1 MIELSSAIRCSGRAR
16 RASYGILLSG
26 GERRGQRQ
34 EDAWRDGWMKVEDMH
49 DVRSQMSVNIR
60 RQPRACSDINHN
72 GPLDWISN
80 DI

>member
-1 MIELSSAIRCSGRAR
+1 MLGASAASELRDSSLGRR
-16 RASYGILLSG
+16 EKNPTTG
-26 GERRGQRQ
+26 
-34 EDAWRDGWMKVEDMH
+34 DAWRDGWMKVEDMH